1 VGDRSDGTFTLVL
14 YLHFR
19 IFLSPTS
26 PFHPQSYVE
35 LLLVLSL
42 NDKILP
48 LALALAIASMAPALA
63 AAAIVDASQIPDGTY
78 TVKVEKVIDAKHV
91 LVQLDNGNET
101 TLGAGR
107 DTVDF
112 SKIQQNDQVKLSLI
126 KGTVMVYAD
135 LTSH

>member
-1 VGDRSDGTFTLVL
+1 M
-14 YLHFR
+14 
-19 IFLSPTS
+19 
-26 PFHPQSYVE
+26 
-35 LLLVLSL
+35 LVLSL